1 MNSIP
6 SSVSSSIPSSISS
19 SIPSSISSSIPSSI
33 SQMNPLNANVQSS
46 GFAQSNSLVAK
57 FIFLFIVLFAFIVLL
72 HIGVSVIGNFLK
84 PSESP
89 RLINGM
95 VDAKQFI
102 RIPQDPNETGA
113 VTIFRSINAND
124 GIEFTWSVWLY
135 IENLQYLEGQYKHVF
150 YKGNNNLESNGLN
163 FPNNAP
169 GLYIAPN
176 TNSLVVMMN
185 TFNDINE
192 ETVIPDIP
200 LNKWVNVII
209 RCQNNKLDVYVNGTI
224 TRSVQLM
231 GVPKQNYGDV
241 YVAANGGFNGY
252 ISNLWYYNYA
262 LGTSDIANILAKGP
276 NTTLTSTSS
285 INTVLKDPNYLS
297 LRWYFYGSGDAY
309 NPV

>member
-1 MNSIP
+1 MSDTFNTFSTNTGNNG
-6 SSVSSSIPSSISS
+6 S
-19 SIPSSISSSIPSSI
+19 
-33 SQMNPLNANVQSS
+33 
-46 GFAQSNSLVAK
+46 FTESNSLVAK
-57 FIFLFIVLFAFIVLL
+57 FSFLLLVIFMFILL
-72 HIGVSVIGNFLK
+72 LNVGISVISWLTK
-84 PSESP
+84 PSASP
-89 RLINGM
+89 KLINGM
-95 VDAKQFI
+95 IDATQMITFT
-102 RIPQDPNETGA
+102 QDPSLNGSA
-113 VTIFRSINAND
+113 TIYRSNNATD
-124 GIEFTWSVWLY
+124 GIEFTWSVW
-135 IENLQYLEGQYKHVF
+135 IFINNLQYLEGQYKHVF

-176 TNSLVVMMN
+176 TNALIVMMN

-209 RCQNNKLDVYVNGTI
+209 RCQNNKLDIYVNGTI

-241 YVAANGGFNGY
+241 FVAANGGFNGY

-262 LGTSDIANILAKGP
+262 LGTSEISNITAKGP

-285 INTVLKDPNYLS
+285 LNTVLKDPNYLS